1 MVGISRMA
9 LLNTSEGGK
18 VSKLAQFTL
27 FFALPLTLES
37 KLFKILLSCKQLSN
51 GMLGCC
57 LPHQL
62 SILIFHGLSFNQIFK
77 YRLAIICKL
86 VVALCYSLLETNLSE
101 FN

>member
-1 MVGISRMA
+1 MA

-62 SILIFHGLSFNQIFK
+62 SILIFHGLSFNQILRK
-77 YRLAIICKL
+77 DEK
-86 VVALCYSLLETNLSE
+86 VPGH
-101 FN
+101 